1 VAVHVPKEV
10 SNAAHNVWHT
20 AQRVVHDP
28 RITGVMRAGPRAAA
42 FLSRSHA
49 RTAGA
54 GSDDTVVPV
63 HTTPGLAAQ
72 VLLDEVL
79 IAAFRNPRLL
89 PKGDD
94 FANAGADIASAY
106 DQFMT
111 EGWLDNPSSYH
122 HAPPAPD
129 EVLRESN
136 SVLGMRYEHVA
147 YPSGWEPHEN
157 EAGRERWLAH
167 EANHTSHAWIARSPQ
182 PSNSWLVCVHG
193 FGLGGNA
200 LMDMRS
206 FRAKQ
211 LTQSGV
217 NVAIVVLP
225 LHGAR
230 SEGKAMG
237 EGFMSIDLIDSLH
250 GLAQAAWDVRRMIA
264 WLRHAEGAERVGIF
278 GHSLGGSIASL
289 VAGLEDDLACVIA
302 GVPVVDLPDLYR
314 RHSLPDIARQ
324 AESLGVLGP
333 AGDAVHRVV
342 SPLSMACR
350 VPYEGRFIF
359 AGLGD
364 RMATFA
370 HAHRLWLHWD
380 RPQMASYGG
389 GHIGFFWSGA
399 VKEFV
404 TGALEQTGLASIPP
418 VSQEVLAPL

>member
-1 VAVHVPKEV
+1 MTVNLPKEV
-10 SNAAHNVWHT
+10 SNAVNGVWQVT
-20 AQRVVHDP
+20 QRVVHDP
-28 RITGVMRAGPRAAA
+28 RTTGVMRAGPRAAA

-54 GSDDTVVPV
+54 GNDDTIVPV

-94 FANAGADIASAY
+94 FANAAADISSALVQFAS
-106 DQFMT
+106 Q
-111 EGWLDNPSSYH
+111 GWLTNPASYH
-122 HAPPAPD
+122 DAPPAPED
-129 EVLRESN
+129 VLMEPGR
-136 SVLGMRYEHVA
+136 VLGMRYEHVS
-147 YPSGWEPHEN
+147 YPSGWEPHED
-157 EAGRERWLAH
+157 EAGRDRWLAH
-167 EANHTSHAWIARSPQ
+167 KANHTSHAWIARSPE
-182 PSNSWLVCVHG
+182 PSNTWLVCVHG
-193 FGLGGNA
+193 FGLGANA
-200 LMDMRS
+200 LMDMRA

-211 LTQSGV
+211 LTRSGV

-237 EGFMSIDLIDSLH
+237 EGFMSIDLVDSLH

-264 WLRHAEGAERVGIF
+264 WLRHAEGAERVGVF

-314 RHSLPDIARQ
+314 RHSVPDIARQ

-333 AGDAVHRVV
+333 AGDAVHGVV
-342 SPLSMACR
+342 SPLSMECR
-350 VPYEGRFIF
+350 VPHEGRFIF

-370 HAHRLWLHWD
+370 QAHRLWLHWD
-380 RPQMASYGG
+380 RPRMATYGG
-389 GHIGFFWSGA
+389 GHIGFFWSG
-399 VKEFV
+399 VVRQLV
-404 TGALEQTGLASIPP
+404 TDALVQTGLASTGP
-418 VSQEVLAPL
+418 VSQEALAPL